1 MAKART
7 MVICPKCNIEYDE
20 GKKFCRK
27 CGSFLLAEEEAPV
40 GLEGWGPIA
49 GVRTKAKLICPK
61 CQALYEM
68 GNYCRKCGSLLV
80 QRSITH
86 GGDVRPLE
94 KKSIK
99 KWSSQWLK
107 LSEEK
112 KNLETCLSKLETQRD
127 SVSSSILNP
136 MVSRY
141 RDQLESLSSLHQ
153 EIETEL
159 ESVRKRVSEEVDL
172 LEKELQPMQKRF
184 AEVQSL
190 YQAGAMTKADFCRE
204 KNEMTKEIESKEGS
218 LAKYRRIISI
228 LPSKLGGGMVSHRMA
243 DNFLRP
249 FPMMILCGIFILILA
264 LGYFVWLRPSSS
276 STPLSKRIA
285 SSSVETLPPQGQSSV
300 SKNEEAEK
308 IRVLFENI
316 RQANLKKNIGLFM
329 SCYSHD
335 FEDKEGK
342 RLAVL
347 ETWENI
353 NYLDLSYH
361 LKKQTIKEDS
371 ADVRVEWLI
380 RTCPKAGGQPQDTR
394 AALNVMLSREE
405 GNWKIKAIK
414 SGS

>member
-1 MAKART
+1 
-7 MVICPKCNIEYDE
+7 MVICPKCNIEYDA

-27 CGSFLLAEEEAPV
+27 CGSFLLTEEEPPA

-61 CQALYEM
+61 CQALYEI

-80 QRSITH
+80 QRIISQ
-86 GGDVRPLE
+86 GAGVRPLE

-99 KWSSQWLK
+99 KWSTQWLK
-107 LSEEK
+107 LFEEK
-112 KNLETCLSKLETQRD
+112 KGLEICLSKLETQRD

-141 RDQLESLSSLHQ
+141 QGQLESLSSLHR

-159 ESVRKRVSEEVDL
+159 ESVRKRASEEIDL
-172 LEKELQPMQKRF
+172 LEKVLQPLQKRF
-184 AEVQSL
+184 GEVQSL
-190 YQAGAMTKADFCRE
+190 YHLGAMTKADFSRE
-204 KNEMTKEIESKEGS
+204 KNEMTREIESRERS
-218 LAKYRRIISI
+218 LSKYRRIISI
-228 LPSKLGGGMVSHRMA
+228 VPSKLGGGMVSYRVA
-243 DNFLRP
+243 GNFLWP
-249 FPMMILCGIFILILA
+249 VPLIILSGIFILVVAI
-264 LGYFVWLRPSSS
+264 GYFLWQKPSSS
-276 STPLSKRIA
+276 NPPLSKEIA
-285 SSSVETLPPQGQSSV
+285 ATPAGTPSPQGQPPV

-308 IRVLFENI
+308 IRALFENI
-316 RQANLKKNIGLFM
+316 RQANLKKNISLFM
-329 SCYSHD
+329 SCYSRD

-347 ETWENI
+347 ETWESF

-361 LKKQTIKEDS
+361 LKKQTIMEDT
-371 ADVRVEWLI
+371 ADVRVEW
-380 RTCPKAGGQPQDTR
+380 RTRTSPKVNGQSQDTR
-394 AALNVMLSREE
+394 TVLNVMLTKEE